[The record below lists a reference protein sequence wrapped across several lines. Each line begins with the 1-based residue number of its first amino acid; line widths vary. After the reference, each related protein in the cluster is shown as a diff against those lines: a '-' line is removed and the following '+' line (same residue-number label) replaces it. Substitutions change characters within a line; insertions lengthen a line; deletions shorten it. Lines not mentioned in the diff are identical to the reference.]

1 MHQNSSTSTEL
12 SQEFVFETHRIR
24 TEIKDGEPWWV
35 LADVCA
41 VLEIANS
48 RDVAKRLDN
57 DQLRVDSIY
66 TSAGKRQGQ
75 LVSESGLWVVILSAR
90 KNPKTK
96 PFQDWVTRE
105 VMPSIR
111 KSGAY
116 SVLPQALPK
125 DPLSLALQAALETRE
140 LVLANENR
148 MTVLEADVASIRAS
162 AKIEG
167 SQIGRLHA
175 LGQALGKAMGDY
187 RKGWGLYKD
196 RFVLASY
203 RDTLQKDYVEA
214 TKWLEAQIQLWGGSV
229 PLFKDAA

>member
-1 MHQNSSTSTEL
+1 MHQNDSTSGEL
-12 SQEFVFETHRIR
+12 SQEFVFETHSIR
-24 TEIKDGEPWWV
+24 AQIKDSEPWWM

-48 RDVAKRLDN
+48 RNVVARLED
-57 DQLRVDSIY
+57 DQLRVCSID
-66 TSAGKRQGQ
+66 TSAGQRQAQ
-75 LVSESGLWVVILSAR
+75 FVSESGLWSVILGAK

-111 KSGAY
+111 KTGAY
-116 SVLPQALPK
+116 SVQALPV
-125 DPLSLALQAALETRE
+125 DPLSLALKAALETRE
-140 LVLANENR
+140 MVLANDNR
-148 MTVLEADVASIRAS
+148 VTILEADVASIRAS

-203 RDTLQKDYVEA
+203 RDTLQKDYAVA